1 MDHNLGFL
9 RHTQHFTKLDS
20 EQGLQDSRA
29 LMRQSE
35 PEQEPEYRITHKL
48 ERELSSELEPSTPIM

>member
-1 MDHNLGFL
+1 MDHNLDFL

-29 LMRQSE
+29 LKRQSE
-35 PEQEPEYRITHKL
+35 PEQEPEYRITHNL
-48 ERELSSELEPSTPIM
+48 VRLISCE